1 MKTERTKLPSSK
13 MKIKKLSGKTTSNG
27 KSVDYKLYGY
37 KGTSNVG
44 LDMCMF
50 VGIYIRQNTI

>member
-1 MKTERTKLPSSK
+1 
-13 MKIKKLSGKTTSNG
+13 MKIKKLSGKITSNG
-27 KSVDYKLYGY
+27 RSVDYKLYGY